1 MTLFELEP
9 VFQPDPPP
17 TAGAKMRARQ
27 QRRIDRG
34 GHPLNHQPLLIGP
47 SLTCGDCRFR
57 EVLRYHTRS
66 YPKCAK
72 GPRTHGPGTD
82 VKASWPACVLFERAD
97 G

>member
-1 MTLFELEP
+1 MNYAESVE
-9 VFQPDPPP
+9 
-17 TAGAKMRARQ
+17 
-27 QRRIDRG
+27 
-34 GHPLNHQPLLIGP
+34 H
-47 SLTCGDCRFR
+47 CRFR

-82 VKASWPACVLFERAD
+82 VKASWPACRLFERAD